1 MRYTISGK
9 NINITPGLK
18 DAVESK
24 LGKLERYFSPDTEV
38 QVTLSVEKGR
48 QKIEVTIPVK
58 GSIIRAEQDSNDM
71 YVSVDLVEE
80 IIERQIKKYK
90 TKIVDKKQSALA
102 FSEAFLQEEAEQE
115 EKHGNYV
122 TEVEGGYRRIV
133 AAPKPQGIIEIDSIK
148 ALSDQ
153 GQVVIACGGGG
164 IPVLA
169 QGVELHGA
177 SAVIEKDYAS
187 GRMAE
192 LLNADVFMV
201 LTSVE
206 NVCVGYNTE
215 QESPLEHITVAEAQ
229 KYIDEGQFEPNTML
243 PKIEAGVSF
252 LEKGNGRKVIITSI
266 DKALEGYLEK
276 TGTIIE

>member
-24 LGKLERYFSPDTEV
+24 LGKPERYFSPDTEV

-58 GSIIRAEQDSNDM
+58 GSIIRAEQDSSDM

-115 EKHGNYV
+115 ETVN
-122 TEVEGGYRRIV
+122 IV
-133 AAPKPQGIIEIDSIK
+133 KTKRFAMKPMDAEE
-148 ALSDQ
+148 
-153 GQVVIACGGGG
+153 AC
-164 IPVLA
+164 V
-169 QGVELHGA
+169 QMELLGHNFF
-177 SAVIEKDYAS
+177 
-187 GRMAE
+187 MF
-192 LLNADVFMV
+192 LNADTNEV
-201 LTSVE
+201 
-206 NVCVGYNTE
+206 NVVY
-215 QESPLEHITVAEAQ
+215 
-229 KYIDEGQFEPNTML
+229 KR
-243 PKIEAGVSF
+243 
-252 LEKGNGRKVIITSI
+252 KGNSYG
-266 DKALEGYLEK
+266 L
-276 TGTIIE
+276 IEPEF

>member
-18 DAVESK
+18 DAVECK

-58 GSIIRAEQDSNDM
+58 GSIIRAEQDSSDM

-115 EKHGNYV
+115 ETVN
-122 TEVEGGYRRIV
+122 IV
-133 AAPKPQGIIEIDSIK
+133 KTKRFAMKPMDAEE
-148 ALSDQ
+148 
-153 GQVVIACGGGG
+153 AC
-164 IPVLA
+164 V
-169 QGVELHGA
+169 QMELLGHNFF
-177 SAVIEKDYAS
+177 
-187 GRMAE
+187 MF
-192 LLNADVFMV
+192 LNADTNEV
-201 LTSVE
+201 
-206 NVCVGYNTE
+206 NVVY
-215 QESPLEHITVAEAQ
+215 
-229 KYIDEGQFEPNTML
+229 KR
-243 PKIEAGVSF
+243 
-252 LEKGNGRKVIITSI
+252 KGNSYG
-266 DKALEGYLEK
+266 L
-276 TGTIIE
+276 IEPEF

>member
-58 GSIIRAEQDSNDM
+58 GSIIRAEQDSSDM

-115 EKHGNYV
+115 ETVN
-122 TEVEGGYRRIV
+122 IV
-133 AAPKPQGIIEIDSIK
+133 KTKRFAMKPMVAEE
-148 ALSDQ
+148 
-153 GQVVIACGGGG
+153 AC
-164 IPVLA
+164 V
-169 QGVELHGA
+169 QMELLGHNFF
-177 SAVIEKDYAS
+177 
-187 GRMAE
+187 MF
-192 LLNADVFMV
+192 LNADTNEV
-201 LTSVE
+201 
-206 NVCVGYNTE
+206 NVVY
-215 QESPLEHITVAEAQ
+215 
-229 KYIDEGQFEPNTML
+229 KR
-243 PKIEAGVSF
+243 
-252 LEKGNGRKVIITSI
+252 KGNSYG
-266 DKALEGYLEK
+266 L
-276 TGTIIE
+276 IEPEF

>member
-58 GSIIRAEQDSNDM
+58 GSIIRAEQDSSDM

-115 EKHGNYV
+115 ETVN
-122 TEVEGGYRRIV
+122 IV
-133 AAPKPQGIIEIDSIK
+133 KTKRFAMKPMDAEE
-148 ALSDQ
+148 
-153 GQVVIACGGGG
+153 AC
-164 IPVLA
+164 V
-169 QGVELHGA
+169 QMELLGHNFF
-177 SAVIEKDYAS
+177 
-187 GRMAE
+187 MF
-192 LLNADVFMV
+192 LNADTNEV
-201 LTSVE
+201 
-206 NVCVGYNTE
+206 NVVY
-215 QESPLEHITVAEAQ
+215 
-229 KYIDEGQFEPNTML
+229 KR
-243 PKIEAGVSF
+243 
-252 LEKGNGRKVIITSI
+252 KGNSYV
-266 DKALEGYLEK
+266 L
-276 TGTIIE
+276 IEPEF